1 MGKQDI
7 CYKCKTDVTYTD
19 YGLTDKN
26 KIICFDCISQLHID
40 KWYEANNE

>member
-1 MGKQDI
+1 MKLKDT

-26 KIICFDCISQLHID
+26 QIICFDCIGS
-40 KWYEANNE
+40 WYDRWNNT